1 MSTTPATE
9 PTTTSPVPGGAL
21 PDTASADR
29 TPTAHPSWTDL
40 LAEAERLN
48 RAQLMPHYLCASLL
62 ALAGIIHSM
71 SAQAEATGAAAL
83 LAGSACAVGGT
94 IGFLLMRRR
103 HEWMQAWALWAAL
116 VSAATALWMVIAVIG
131 GVTWGTL
138 AAALA
143 IDTAAGARW
152 WAHHRHGLRP
162 QTPAAVP
169 SGSQA
174 EKVVPIS
181 EAELAR
187 FARLWAENIGNT
199 GGSNGVLPGSMLI
212 PTGMFEHGVEYTIQ
226 LVPGKQDLDMVLGS
240 LGKIASGLR
249 WPKQQLLVE
258 HYPTSNADSA
268 LDPSKLRLRVVLR
281 SPIKKDVFFRGPK
294 YDNGNITLG
303 PYADGVG
310 QAVWRLYGRD
320 SMWGGMVI
328 GGTGS
333 GKSRLLELIG
343 LVALWTGLTYV
354 IHVDG
359 QDGISC
365 PTLWKHAHEHYA
377 SHEVDTVLAR
387 LDAFK
392 THRQRNPRTP
402 APADV
407 DTADYD
413 EDEEEKGG
421 FTPSPDYP
429 GILVIVDEA
438 HVVITKDNVEQ
449 WAALAREA
457 RKVGIAII
465 MGDQDGSLETFLK
478 SVLRGSLRAGNAVG
492 LKTDERAQ
500 GQIVSNGRFNLTDL
514 PAIPGYGYTLGVEAR
529 QAPYRGEFL
538 PSAKNKR
545 EMAEAGAP
553 LPDDVLTVGQ
563 WYRQAR
569 DHRVENL
576 DPATLAAGDAAAA
589 AVVSAASMRDAITR
603 GKTVTRGKTA
613 GALDLKLVRLQMPV
627 VGAPAPRTVAPA
639 PAPVA
644 PAGETALVC
653 EELTESARRV
663 LDAVREGNTMPSQI
677 AEAVELTRQQVQTLL
692 RGLIDAELLSKT
704 GAGPSVRY
712 EITEQGMAVA

>member
-1 MSTTPATE
+1 MPTTPVTE

-21 PDTASADR
+21 PDNASADR
-29 TPTAHPSWTDL
+29 TPIAHPSWTDL
-40 LAEAERLN
+40 LVEAERLN
-48 RAQLMPHYLCASLL
+48 RAQLMPHYLCATLL
-62 ALAGIIHSM
+62 ALAEIIHSM

-103 HEWMQAWALWAAL
+103 HEWMQAWALWAGL
-116 VSAATALWMVIAVIG
+116 VSAATALWMVVAVLG

-138 AAALA
+138 TAALA
-143 IDTAAGARW
+143 VDTAAGARW
-152 WAHHRHGLRP
+152 WARHRHGRRP
-162 QTPAAVP
+162 QTPAAPGVDQDEEA
-169 SGSQA
+169 S
-174 EKVVPIS
+174 PIG

-187 FARLWAENIGNT
+187 FARLWAENIGST
-199 GGSNGVLPGSMLI
+199 NGVVPGSVLV
-212 PTGMFEHGVEYTIQ
+212 PVGAFEHGVEYTVQ
-226 LVPGKQDLDMVLGS
+226 LVPGKQDLDMVLGALS
-240 LGKIASGLR
+240 KIASGLR
-249 WPKQQLLVE
+249 WTKQQLVVE
-258 HYPTSNADSA
+258 ALPSVDASSNMDS
-268 LDPSKLRLRVVLR
+268 SKLRLRVVLR
-281 SPIKKDVFFRGPK
+281 SPIKQDVYFRGPR

-310 QAVWRLYGRD
+310 EAIWRLYGRD

-365 PTLWKHAHEHYA
+365 PTLWKHAHERYR
-377 SHEVDTVLAR
+377 SDEVDTVLAR

-392 THRQRNPRTP
+392 THRQRNSRTP

-407 DTADYD
+407 GTADYD
-413 EDEEEKGG
+413 EDEEEEKGG

-438 HVVITKDNVEQ
+438 HVVITRDNADQ

-457 RKVGIAII
+457 RKTGIAII

-514 PAIPGYGYTLGVEAR
+514 PAIPGYGYTLGAEAR
-529 QAPYRGEFL
+529 QAPYRNEFL

-569 DHRVENL
+569 DHRVETL
-576 DPATLAAGDAAAA
+576 DAATLAAGDAAAA
-589 AVVSAASMRDAITR
+589 LSAASMRDAITS

-613 GALDLKLVRLQMPV
+613 GRMDLKLIRLQMPV
-627 VGAPAPRTVAPA
+627 VDVPMPRTAATPAPTA
-639 PAPVA
+639 VA

-653 EELTESARRV
+653 DGLTESARRV
-663 LDAVREGNTMPSQI
+663 LDAVREGNTMPNQI
-677 AEAVELTRQQVQTLL
+677 AEVVELTRQQVQTLL
-692 RGLIDAELLSKT
+692 RGLIDADLLSKT
-704 GAGPSVRY
+704 GNGPAVRY
-712 EITEQGMAVA
+712 ELTEQGMALAVA